1 MNQLLSRFVPNLTV
15 ESDIG
20 YKITFVLEN
29 KYEEKFP
36 DLFDDLENMME
47 SLDIISFRLRDTSL
61 EEIFLRFGSE
71 EGELT
76 PDPSILVEDFKSV
89 LDELENCGRATGR
102 KLITRQFEALVYL
115 HWTANKRRLALTI
128 LNGIAVIL
136 AIGFAFGSVLIYG
149 KEYELVPL
157 SFNLTQLPFI
167 DTFVEVMSAN
177 ENVMEMQEVFTEL
190 VFWYDGHVKIL
201 DDGQYDDYYLLQ
213 HMEFNKDIHYRYMFG
228 ASFGS
233 EEITIWFNTIP
244 LHAAPYALNVVHN
257 VVAR

>member
-1 MNQLLSRFVPNLTV
+1 MPNLTV

-47 SLDIISFRLRDTSL
+47 RLDIISFRLRDTSL

-76 PDPSILVEDFKSV
+76 PDPSILVEDFKLV
-89 LDELENCGRATGR
+89 LDELATCGRATGR

-115 HWTANKRRLALTI
+115 HWTANKRRLAITI
-128 LNGIAVIL
+128 LNWIAVIL
-136 AIGFAFGSVLIYG
+136 AIGFAFGSVLLYG
-149 KEYELVPL
+149 KDYELIPL
-157 SFNLTQLPFI
+157 SFNLTQLPFV
-167 DTFVEVMSAN
+167 DAFVEVMSDN
-177 ENVMEMQEVFTEL
+177 EQVIEMQEIFTEL

-201 DDGQYDDYYLLQ
+201 QDKDNSDYYLLQ
-213 HMEFNKDIHYRYMFG
+213 HKEFNRDIHYRYMFG
-228 ASFGS
+228 ASFRTD
-233 EEITIWFNTIP
+233 EITIWFNTIP
-244 LHAAPYALNVVHN
+244 LHAVPFALNVVHN